1 MNFTISNQ
9 QYAKNVLNTIYK
21 NIESGK
27 IYRVSFDEVKQM
39 KTQKQLG
46 FIFGGII
53 KALRMYFDR
62 LGYEFTPEQI
72 KEWLYEEIGVSETI
86 FLPNGQ
92 QRQIKKTLSAMS
104 KKDASD
110 FIFQILTFIDK
121 SDALEDFILPPDLR
135 YCWTN
140 HIDASL
146 IDEVQQFTFP
156 EKSEY
161 YLRHIRSLTCIR
173 CGRRGGQA
181 HHIKRGSGLGKKNP
195 DWFTIPICEECHV
208 PYLHSKVGEPA
219 FLEEIK
225 HTIGGLDIELFCQ
238 LSYLMWWNNYC

>member
-1 MNFTISNQ
+1 MNFTITNRAF
-9 QYAKNVLNTIYK
+9 AKSVLNTIG
-21 NIESGK
+21 NQVQDGK
-27 IYRVSFDEVKQM
+27 IYRVSFDEVKSL

-62 LGYEFTPEQI
+62 LGYDFTPEQI
-72 KEWLYEEIGVSETI
+72 KEWLYEEIGVRETI
-86 FLPNGQ
+86 FLPNGKQ
-92 QRQIKKTLSAMS
+92 KTIIKTLSGMS
-104 KKDASD
+104 KIDASN
-110 FIFQILTFIDK
+110 FIFQLLTFIDT

-140 HIDASL
+140 HIDGAM
-146 IDEVQQFTFP
+146 IEEMQQMTFP
-156 EKSEY
+156 EKSEA
-161 YLRHIRSLTCIR
+161 YLKHQRQLTCIR
-173 CGRRGGQA
+173 CGRKGGQA

-195 DWFTIPICEECHV
+195 DWFSIPICEQCHV

-225 HTIGGLDIELFCQ
+225 NTIGGIDIELFCR
-238 LSYLMWWNNYC
+238 LSYFMWWNNY